1 MPFDPDIASRFIL
14 AVPAGRW
21 TTYGDVAEVGGDHD
35 PMAAFRAGQWLA
47 NSDGMI
53 DNYWRVIDVDGK
65 VPDEFHGGGIGPR
78 TAEEARAWLRRE
90 GVSLDANDRA
100 SKGRFHPWDWES
112 GADTSQTAAATIG
125 FYSSDLPMDI
135 GDLQALAA
143 IKLAPAQAV
152 AVNLA
157 ILDRTP
163 DDTRALTRLGRGQRA
178 LGLREDAVK
187 AFARALS
194 LDPKNDIARKHFLEL
209 AKELKP
215 GPEPPQ

>member
-47 NSDGMI
+47 KSEGTI
-53 DNYWRVIDVDGK
+53 DNYWRVIDVDGR
-65 VPDEFHGGGIGPR
+65 VPDEFHGGGLGPR

-90 GVSLDANDRA
+90 GVPLDADDRA
-100 SKGRFHPWDWES
+100 IGGRFHPWNWDDDA
-112 GADTSQTAAATIG
+112 GTSQSAAATIER
-125 FYSSDLPMDI
+125 YSSDLPTDI
-135 GDLQALAA
+135 GDLEALAA
-143 IKLAPAQAV
+143 DKLAPAQAV

-157 ILDRTP
+157 ILDQTP

-194 LDPKNDIARKHFLEL
+194 LDPKNDIARKHFVEL
-209 AKELKP
+209 AKELKA
-215 GPEPPQ
+215 G